1 MSRPDKHVE
10 VELNFFTRGKLT
22 YLLWGERITVEG
34 GKLAMFWAS
43 IPHQI
48 VDFEDLDSY
57 YVVTLP
63 LPWVLDWGLPER
75 IITLL
80 LNGQLLQEVD
90 VFCSYDEC
98 LFEQWFRDL
107 NQDSTATCEML
118 LLEIRARLLRLARNL
133 EQKEKLGESP
143 VGGNTRST
151 GTYDFSKIESMA
163 KFISQNYT
171 SQIRL
176 ADIASAVN
184 LHPDYAAYV
193 FKKTFGITLNHY
205 VIQHR
210 VQHAQRLLV
219 TSNKKVLEIAFESG
233 FNSLSRFNSSF
244 KLLCRCTP
252 REYRNSHR
260 LADDGA

>member
-1 MSRPDKHVE
+1 MNRPDKHAE
-10 VELNFFTRGKLT
+10 IELNFFVRGELT
-22 YLLWGERITVEG
+22 YLLWGERITVKG
-34 GKLAMFWAS
+34 GRLAVFWAS

-48 VDFEDLDSY
+48 VNFEGLDSY

-63 LPWVLDWGLPER
+63 LPWVLEWGLPER
-75 IITLL
+75 IMTLI

-90 VFCSYDEC
+90 ASSSYDEL
-98 LFEQWFRDL
+98 LFEQWFRDI
-107 NQDSTATCEML
+107 NQDSTATCEMV

-133 EQKEKLGESP
+133 EQKAETAGLP
-143 VGGNTRST
+143 VGHNTRST
-151 GTYDFSKIESMA
+151 GSYDFSKIESMA
-163 KFISQNYT
+163 KFIAQNYT
-171 SQIRL
+171 NQIRL
-176 ADIASAVN
+176 SDIARAVN
-184 LHPDYAAYV
+184 FHPDYAAYV
-193 FKKTFGITLNHY
+193 FKKTFGITLNHFL
-205 VIQHR
+205 IQHR

-260 LADDGA
+260 LAGGGV

>member
-1 MSRPDKHVE
+1 MNRPDKHAE
-10 VELNFFTRGKLT
+10 IELNFFVGGKLT
-22 YLLWGERITVEG
+22 YLLWGERIIVEG
-34 GKLAMFWAS
+34 GKLAIFWAS

-48 VDFEDLDSY
+48 VDFEDLKSY

-75 IITLL
+75 IITLI
-80 LNGQLLQEVD
+80 LNGKLLQEVN
-90 VFCSYDEC
+90 VSSSYDEL
-98 LFEQWFRDL
+98 LFEQWFRDI
-107 NQDSTATCEML
+107 NQASTETYEMV
-118 LLEIRARLLRLARNL
+118 LLEIRARLLRLAWNL
-133 EQKEKLGESP
+133 EQKTEAAALP
-143 VGGNTRST
+143 VSYSTRTT

-163 KFISQNYT
+163 KFIAQNYT
-171 SQIRL
+171 DQIRL
-176 ADIASAVN
+176 SDIARAVN

-193 FKKTFGITLNHY
+193 FKKTFGITLNHFI
-205 VIQHR
+205 IQHR

-219 TSNKKVLEIAFESG
+219 TSNKKIIEIAFESG

-260 LADDGA
+260 LAGGGV